1 MFICTA
7 KSNDI
12 QVIQVERRK
21 YSSINQYF
29 DATYSSP
36 GTCDWGLVG
45 RSQNLQLEA
54 EKHTRWLRPQQ
65 TLMTRI
71 YAMIK
76 LTTGVQ
82 RPAGLKHLYII
93 EPKPAISSLP
103 SCHITPQFPSPRS
116 TMSRLPWTPPLW
128 LKLSQCTDTL
138 RQVFKNAGWDQ
149 NWVVRSS
156 SVGCHITKSYE
167 Q

>member
-1 MFICTA
+1 MFICTV

-21 YSSINQYF
+21 YSSITQYL
-29 DATYSSP
+29 DATCPSTSS
-36 GTCDWGLVG
+36 CDRSLVG

-76 LTTGVQ
+76 LTTTGVQ
-82 RPAGLKHLYII
+82 WPAGLRHL
-93 EPKPAISSLP
+93 SLNQSLSLVHYLAVTSHHTSWHP
-103 SCHITPQFPSPRS
+103 GPQWAGCHGLLHCDWSLHCAQAPCS
-116 TMSRLPWTPPLW
+116 
-128 LKLSQCTDTL
+128 K
-138 RQVFKNAGWDQ
+138 VFQNTGWDQ

-156 SVGCHITKSYE
+156 VGCHIIKKYE

>member
-1 MFICTA
+1 MIIHTIMWKPMFICTA

-82 RPAGLKHLYII
+82 RPAGLKHLYIT
-93 EPKPAISSLP
+93 EPN
-103 SCHITPQFPSPRS
+103 
-116 TMSRLPWTPPLW
+116 PWTPPLW

-138 RQVFKNAGWDQ
+138 QQVFKNAGWDQ